1 MQPPRGIS
9 QSRTV
14 PVLMT
19 ATIEKARE
27 IEEAYRCCK
36 ATFKNSEL
44 SPNTRA
50 GLVEFATSIINQ
62 HDNSEGAKT
71 ADLIKAELEGLK
83 REVHKRQLDPERLAS
98 RIQTIVDS
106 PPPDGLPYAQ
116 LGPQPEDGNVIPTMT
131 GGFGQAAAETDRA
144 VAATLGDSAMSET
157 APLTQKQSIYKDT
170 TLGDEDSF

>member
-9 QSRTV
+9 QSRMV
-14 PVLMT
+14 PVLIT
-19 ATIEKARE
+19 ATIKKARE

-36 ATFKNSEL
+36 AAFKNSEP

-50 GLVEFATSIINQ
+50 GLLELTTSIINQ
-62 HDNSEGAKT
+62 HDSYEGAKT
-71 ADLIKAELEGLK
+71 ANLIKAELEGLK
-83 REVHKRQLDPERLAS
+83 KEVLNRQLDPERLAR

-106 PPPDGLPYAQ
+106 PPLDGPPDTQ

-170 TLGDEDSF
+170 TLDDEDSF